1 MANIKLKTLTFSNL
15 FSYGSDNTIN
25 FSDNKITQLTAPNGS
40 GKTSIAMILQETL
53 FNKNIKL
60 SSDNIRRNVNI
71 SADSNV
77 NFSEDTLEKYTL
89 VNFFASWCTPCR
101 AEHHLFFE
109 IKKNYPNVFLLGISH
124 KDAPEDSKKYLSEE
138 GNPYSFVGLDQDGR
152 IALEFGVFGLPETF
166 IVNNKGKII
175 FKQMGP
181 LTEKILNDEISKL
194 F

>member
-1 MANIKLKTLTFSNL
+1 MKFIPLILLAFICLFFLLFIVFEKDPSNPPSAL
-15 FSYGSDNTIN
+15 INKEIPN
-25 FSDNKITQLTAPNGS
+25 FSTTN
-40 GKTSIAMILQETL
+40 L

-60 SSDNIRRNVNI
+60 SSDNIKRNVNL
-71 SADSNV
+71 ATNNNV
-77 NFSEDTLEKYTL
+77 KISEDALEKYTL

-124 KDAPEDSKKYLSEE
+124 KDGPEDSKQYLSEE

-166 IVNNKGKII
+166 IVNNEGKII

-181 LTEKILNDEISKL
+181 LTEKILNDEIFKL

>member
-1 MANIKLKTLTFSNL
+1 MKQIIKFAPLVILAFICLFFLLFIVFEKDPSNPPSAL
-15 FSYGSDNTIN
+15 INKEIPN
-25 FSDNKITQLTAPNGS
+25 FSTTN
-40 GKTSIAMILQETL
+40 L

-60 SSDNIRRNVNI
+60 SSDNIKRNVNLA
-71 SADSNV
+71 ADSNV
-77 NFSEDTLEKYTL
+77 NFSEDSLEKYTL

-124 KDAPEDSKKYLSEE
+124 KDSPEDSKQYLSEE

-166 IVNNKGKII
+166 IVNNEGKII